1 MAIQQA
7 IPESVEWNGKKTPV
21 YPMETVSFERLLSQE
36 PAELEKVVRCCET
49 EGFFYLDLQG
59 IDGRRM
65 LEDQQKTLDLMHRF
79 FESPIEV
86 KNQYGLISPHLG
98 YVTDGKQSTFVCV
111 SSCTDQMASLVT
123 SPLAHALGSSRTPR
137 MAMR

>member
-1 MAIQQA
+1 MAIQEA

-65 LEDQQKTLDLMHRF
+65 LEDQQKTLELMHRF
-79 FESPIEV
+79 FESPLEV

-98 YVTDGKQSTFVCV
+98 YVMNGNDTH
-111 SSCTDQMASLVT
+111 
-123 SPLAHALGSSRTPR
+123 SPLLFHLLTRCQH
-137 MAMR
+137 

>member
-1 MAIQQA
+1 MAIQEA

-36 PAELEKVVRCCET
+36 PAELDKVVRCCET

-65 LEDQQKTLDLMHRF
+65 LEDQQKTLELMHRF
-79 FESPIEV
+79 FESPLEV

-98 YVTDGKQSTFVCV
+98 YVTD
-111 SSCTDQMASLVT
+111 DQEHIFAYFYACADQLVKLATSL
-123 SPLAHALGSSRTPR
+123 
-137 MAMR
+137 